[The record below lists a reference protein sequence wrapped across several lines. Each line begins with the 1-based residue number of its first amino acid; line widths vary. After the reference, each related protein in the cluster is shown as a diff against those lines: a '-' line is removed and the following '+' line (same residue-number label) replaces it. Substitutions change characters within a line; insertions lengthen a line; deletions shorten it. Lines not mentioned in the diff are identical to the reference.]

1 MDLAFLNF
9 ALLTF
14 SAIFVIVD
22 PPGVVPLFVALT
34 ANDSEEKKRRMARRA
49 CLVAWSVLTVFALA
63 GTWILE
69 LFGITLYG
77 FKVAGGLLM
86 LVTAYDQL
94 RAERPR
100 TRSTAHEEEEG
111 VAKEDVSVVPLAMPV
126 LAGPG
131 AIATSM
137 VMMSR
142 AQGFW
147 QDLVVIL
154 AITATIL
161 VAYGMLYWSERLA
174 QMLGTTGRLVAERL
188 IGLVLASIGTQ
199 FVLDGAREAF
209 SR

>member
-100 TRSTAHEEEEG
+100 TRSTAHEPPLTAG
-111 VAKEDVSVVPLAMPV
+111 KRMRVATPRTQEKTSRSRRLPPTCTPSTPPLAPTFTSSDMVPLSSG
-126 LAGPG
+126 LAFRRR
-131 AIATSM
+131 S
-137 VMMSR
+137 
-142 AQGFW
+142 
-147 QDLVVIL
+147 
-154 AITATIL
+154 
-161 VAYGMLYWSERLA
+161 
-174 QMLGTTGRLVAERL
+174 
-188 IGLVLASIGTQ
+188 
-199 FVLDGAREAF
+199 
-209 SR
+209 